1 MLGATL
7 VFYLMAL
14 NLSIGFLEG
23 LLLFVGIILFIAYSV
38 YQGLRQKNKNQPKEK
53 EYEKSFKGERD
64 ERIKF
69 ILLSVAGLILIIG
82 GANLLVK
89 SAILIAQQLG
99 VSQLIIG
106 MTLVAVGTSMP
117 ELAISAV
124 AAYRKEPDIS
134 VGNIIGSNIFNIF
147 FVIGAVAMIY
157 PLSVEK
163 STLVFEF
170 PAMLVFSVLLI
181 WMMKTKLTLS
191 RAEGVILLVLYVL
204 FLGLLQRGF

>member
-1 MLGATL
+1 
-7 VFYLMAL
+7 
-14 NLSIGFLEG
+14 
-23 LLLFVGIILFIAYSV
+23 LFISYSV
-38 YQGLRQKNKNQPKEK
+38 YEGLRQKNENQPAQKEQ
-53 EYEKSFKGERD
+53 EKSLEGKRA

-69 ILLSVAGLILIIG
+69 ILLSVVGLILITV
-82 GANLLVK
+82 GANFLVK
-89 SAILIAQQLG
+89 SAVLIARQLG
-99 VSQLIIG
+99 VSELLIGI
-106 MTLVAVGTSMP
+106 TLVAVGTSMP

-147 FVIGAVAMIY
+147 FVIGAVAMIH
-157 PLSVEK
+157 PLSVDK

-191 RAEGVILLVLYVL
+191 RAEGVILLGLYVL
-204 FLGLLQRGF
+204 FLGLLQRGY